1 MSTKMLFPH
10 PNLYANVVY
19 LIITKNALTSYKKVV
34 PLYMLATAMA
44 ENHDSLFGS
53 LLIDVD

>member
-1 MSTKMLFPH
+1 MMSTKMLFPH

-44 ENHDSLFGS
+44 ENLVRFA
-53 LLIDVD
+53 LN